1 MSGPVHLARR
11 FFGSLSPRPLAPADD
26 EWVAETLGSGERG
39 LWDRMP
45 RADRKHA
52 AGVAREV
59 ATMLDGPSRPVL
71 AAALL
76 HDVGKIESGL
86 GTFGRVLATLV
97 GEVFGRDRAAAWSGG
112 VLRGR
117 IGSYLRHDR
126 VGAALLE
133 EAGADPLT
141 VTWAR
146 EHHLPSDRWT
156 LDPTVAGALA
166 SADDD

>member
-26 EWVAETLGSGERG
+26 EWVAETLVAGERG

-45 RADRKHA
+45 LADRKHA

-59 ATMLDGPSRPVL
+59 ATMLPDPPRPVL

-86 GTFGRVLATLV
+86 GTFGRVLATVV
-97 GEVFGRDRAAAWSGG
+97 GAVVGRDRAASWSGSG
-112 VLRGR
+112 LRGR
-117 IGSYLRHDR
+117 VGSYLRHDR
-126 VGAALLE
+126 IGAELLQG
-133 EAGADPLT
+133 AGADPLT

-146 EHHLPSDRWT
+146 EHHLPSGRWT
-156 LDPTVAGALA
+156 IDPTVAGALA
-166 SADDD
+166 AADDD